1 MIPARR
7 VLRKLRASWRDTLL
21 LLREF
26 RWPLLWFVLTIL
38 GSGFLYYSLAQA
50 VGRPLSSLGEA
61 FYHTLTLA
69 FLQPTIDF
77 PPEWFL
83 QIFYFLLPLIG
94 VGILAHGLADFGILF
109 FNRRARG
116 KEWEMAV
123 ASTMNNHVIL
133 IGLGHLGYRVV
144 KKLRDLDQDVVV
156 IEKSPEPDLLHSI
169 RDMDV
174 PVIEDDGTRETVLK
188 AAGAARA
195 RAIILCTQNDSLN
208 LRMALKARN
217 VNPKIE
223 VVIRIFDDEFAES
236 LEKQFGFHAMSAT
249 GMAAPLFAS
258 IAAQIHITPPV
269 LIGGQPQMVAN
280 LVIDSHSHLA
290 AKTILTI
297 EEKYQIAIILLC
309 KDDRRIFHP
318 AAEEIVA
325 VGDTI
330 AIFGD
335 PEKIH
340 QIVHEN
346 HR

>member
-1 MIPARR
+1 MYPARPK
-7 VLRKLRASWRDTLL
+7 LRKLRASWRDTLL

-26 RWPLLWFVLTIL
+26 RWPLLLFALAII
-38 GSGFLYYSLAQA
+38 GSGVSYGYLAFLI
-50 VGRPLSSLGEA
+50 GRPLGSLAEA
-61 FYHTLTLA
+61 VYITLTLA
-69 FLQPTIDF
+69 FLQPTIPF
-77 PPEWFL
+77 PAEWFL
-83 QIFYFLLPLIG
+83 QIFFFTLPLIG
-94 VGILAHGLADFGILF
+94 VGTLAHGLADFGILL

-123 ASTMNNHVIL
+123 ASTLNNHVIL
-133 IGLGHLGYRVV
+133 IGLGHLGFRVV

-156 IEKSPEPDLLHSI
+156 IELAPEPDLLNSV
-169 RDMDV
+169 RAMDV

-217 VNPKIE
+217 INQNIE

-249 GMAAPLFAS
+249 GMAAPLFAA
-258 IAAQIHITPPV
+258 IAAHMDITPPIMIDG
-269 LIGGQPQMVAN
+269 LPHILAN
-280 LVIDSHSHLA
+280 LLVGKRSRLVGR
-290 AKTILTI
+290 TILDL
-297 EEKYQIAIILLC
+297 EEKYHVSIVLLC
-309 KDDRRIFHP
+309 QNGQRQYHP
-318 AAEEIVA
+318 ASSEMIHPEQ
-325 VGDTI
+325 TI
-330 AIFGD
+330 AVLGE
-335 PEKIH
+335 PEKIN